1 MLCYLMRRLKDGN
14 VMELGILRTML
25 KGPGGYGFAD
35 FSPAASLSVTQLEG
49 RAGSITLKRETMSF
63 GIVEEVNHRASERIR
78 EVLQTDGFGVSML
91 ILIAQVRSRIVF
103 ESSSKGQKKPV
114 KLIGNLYDSCQVVMS
129 ILLEFL
135 TDAVDEKGG
144 NGDIVESSAIA
155 RYAEFLP
162 TLEELDSRYGFDAVS
177 AWTLCRPLVRAAN
190 KAVAK
195 QKQAKPTGGF
205 QRRLS
210 CFALTEDS
218 RKSYQD
224 MLPESTWSAISPRLF
239 ECFYTNSL
247 HDLFCPETIYNGEI
261 TRVTKEIER
270 IKQRQKGSA
279 LNSLQ
284 PAGAPPKN
292 EDDELKRLE
301 VVSTTLSS
309 DLSKQKDHAISI
321 LTSMEANK
329 SAFFPSEKAS
339 RHAANTFVTQCVF
352 PRSMQS
358 PDDALYCA
366 HFISQ
371 LHKIETPGFSTLH
384 YIDEFISV
392 VSGALFGITEGE
404 AAHLA
409 ILLWETWKVV
419 NKWRYD
425 EKAFD
430 EEVAGKPGSYIE
442 SSSKLSSED
451 SSDEE
456 IVPITYKDFAKLYNK
471 WHSSLGAALIG
482 CLQSVEYMHTRAG
495 LLVLTRIVEVFPT
508 RPKLGNELQAV
519 LSPLQDESSS
529 RLDIRA
535 SASAYGT
542 MLLKA
547 RDDGKWVEED
557 ASVAKARVEKER
569 AAAQERKK
577 KIAEQFQEMKRE
589 SEQITEEIGPRDGP
603 RDRNDRRR
611 LPPRDVGASRT
622 PPPATNGTEN
632 GGPAR
637 GNKDERTT
645 NRPPVIRPESGE
657 VSGRD
662 RRDHQ
667 ERRGEPLS
675 RPSPPREGGRGRDRG
690 ALEDRDRGRNESHG
704 GSAGRPGDRP
714 DARGRDGGSGD
725 GEPHRVGR
733 DEGRSLEGR
742 WARGEKQTEG
752 RSTGRTSKRSRPSS
766 PEGGNDSGRADDRSS
781 KRARTNQGPAGARD
795 YDSRR
800 DRVSPPPRRR
810 GASPPRTPP
819 PARPPPRSKRSRR

>member
-63 GIVEEVNHRASERIR
+63 GIVEEVNRRASERIR

-103 ESSSKGQKKPV
+103 ESSKGQKKPV

-135 TDAVDEKGG
+135 TDAVDEKREK
-144 NGDIVESSAIA
+144 GDIVECSAIA

-162 TLEELDSRYGFDAVS
+162 TLGELDSRYSFDAVS

-190 KAVAK
+190 KVVANQEK
-195 QKQAKPTGGF
+195 AKPTGGF
-205 QRRLS
+205 QKRLS

-218 RKSYQD
+218 RKSYQG
-224 MLPESTWSAISPRLF
+224 MLPESTWSAISPTLF

-247 HDLFCPETIYNGEI
+247 YDLFCPETIYNGEI
-261 TRVTKEIER
+261 TRVTREIER
-270 IKQRQKGSA
+270 IQQRQKGSA

-284 PAGAPPKN
+284 PAGATPKN

-309 DLSKQKDHAISI
+309 DLSKQKYHTLSI
-321 LTSMEANK
+321 LKRIVANK
-329 SAFFPSEKAS
+329 SAFFPLEKAS
-339 RHAANTFVTQCVF
+339 RHAANNFVTHCVF

-371 LHKIETPGFSTLH
+371 LHEIETPGFSTLH

-392 VSGALFGITEGE
+392 VSGALFGVTEGE

-409 ILLWETWKVV
+409 ILLWETWKVL

-442 SSSKLSSED
+442 SSSNLSSEG
-451 SSDEE
+451 SSEKE
-456 IVPITYKDFAKLYNK
+456 IVPITYKEFANLYNK

-557 ASVAKARVEKER
+557 ASVANARVEKEK

-603 RDRNDRRR
+603 RDRNGRRP
-611 LPPRDVGASRT
+611 PPRDVGASRT
-622 PPPATNGTEN
+622 PPPPTNGAEN

-645 NRPPVIRPESGE
+645 NRPPAVRPESGE

-667 ERRGEPLS
+667 ERRSEPLS

-690 ALEDRDRGRNESHG
+690 ALEDRDRGRKEPHG
-704 GSAGRPGDRP
+704 SSAGRPGDRP
-714 DARGRDGGSGD
+714 DARGRDGGSGE
-725 GEPHRVGR
+725 GEPQRVGR

-742 WARGEKQTEG
+742 WARVENQVEG
-752 RSTGRTSKRSRPSS
+752 RSRTSKRSRPSS
-766 PEGGNDSGRADDRSS
+766 PEGGNDSGRADDRSL
-781 KRARTNQGPAGARD
+781 KRARTNQGPAGAGD

-800 DRVSPPPRRR
+800 DRGSPPPRRR

-819 PARPPPRSKRSRR
+819 PVRPPPRSRRSRR

>member
-25 KGPGGYGFAD
+25 KGPGGYGFED

-49 RAGSITLKRETMSF
+49 RAGSITLKRETISF

-103 ESSSKGQKKPV
+103 ESSKEQKKPV

-129 ILLEFL
+129 ILLAFL
-135 TDAVDEKGG
+135 TDGVDEKGE
-144 NGDIVESSAIA
+144 NGGIAENSAIA

-195 QKQAKPTGGF
+195 QEQAKPTGGF

-210 CFALTEDS
+210 GFALTEDS
-218 RKSYQD
+218 RKSYQH
-224 MLPESTWSAISPRLF
+224 MLPESTWSAISPTLY

-247 HDLFCPETIYNGEI
+247 YDFFCPETIYNGEI

-270 IKQRQKGSA
+270 IQQRQKGSA
-279 LNSLQ
+279 PNSLQ

-301 VVSTTLSS
+301 GVSTTLSS
-309 DLSKQKDHAISI
+309 DLSKQKHHTISI
-321 LTSMEANK
+321 LKSIEANK
-329 SAFFPSEKAS
+329 STFFPSEKAS
-339 RHAANTFVTQCVF
+339 RHAANTFVTHCVF

-366 HFISQ
+366 HFISR

-384 YIDEFISV
+384 YIDEFISLV
-392 VSGALFGITEGE
+392 AGALFGITEGE

-442 SSSKLSSED
+442 SSSNLSSEGN
-451 SSDEE
+451 SEEE
-456 IVPITYKDFAKLYNK
+456 IIPITHKGFTKLYNK

-508 RPKLGNELQAV
+508 RPKLGNELRAV

-603 RDRNDRRR
+603 RDRHDRRR
-611 LPPRDVGASRT
+611 QPSRT

-632 GGPAR
+632 GGPGR

-645 NRPPVIRPESGE
+645 YHPPVVRPESGE
-657 VSGRD
+657 VSG
-662 RRDHQ
+662 RDHQ

-690 ALEDRDRGRNESHG
+690 AVEDRGRGRNESHG
-704 GSAGRPGDRP
+704 SSVGRPNDRP
-714 DARGRDGGSGD
+714 DTRGRDGGSGEGD
-725 GEPHRVGR
+725 SHRVGR
-733 DEGRSLEGR
+733 EEGRGLEGR
-742 WARGEKQTEG
+742 WARGENQAEG
-752 RSTGRTSKRSRPSS
+752 RSKNSKRSRPSS
-766 PEGGNDSGRADDRSS
+766 PEGGNDGGRADDRST
-781 KRARTNQGPAGARD
+781 KRARTNQGLAGAGD

-800 DRVSPPPRRR
+800 DRGSPPPRRR

-819 PARPPPRSKRSRR
+819 PARPPPRARRSRR

>member
-1 MLCYLMRRLKDGN
+1 MRRLKDGN

-91 ILIAQVRSRIVF
+91 ILISQVRSRIVF
-103 ESSSKGQKKPV
+103 ESSKGQEKPV

-129 ILLEFL
+129 ILLDFL
-135 TDAVDEKGG
+135 TDAIDEKGK

-162 TLEELDSRYGFDAVS
+162 TLEELDSRYSFDAVS

-190 KAVAK
+190 KAATK
-195 QKQAKPTGGF
+195 QEQAKPTDGF
-205 QRRLS
+205 QKRLN

-218 RKSYQD
+218 RKAYQA
-224 MLPESTWSAISPRLF
+224 MLPESTWSSISPTLF

-247 HDLFCPETIYNGEI
+247 YDLFCPATIYNGEI
-261 TRVTKEIER
+261 ARVMKELER
-270 IKQRQKGSA
+270 IQQRQKGSA
-279 LNSLQ
+279 INSLQ

-301 VVSTTLSS
+301 VVSKTLSS
-309 DLSKQKDHAISI
+309 DLSKQEAHAVSI
-321 LTSMEANK
+321 LKSMEANK
-329 SAFFPSEKAS
+329 SAFFPSAKAS
-339 RHAANTFVTQCVF
+339 RHAANTFVTHCVF

-371 LHKIETPGFSTLH
+371 LHKIETPGFSILH

-392 VSGALFGITEGE
+392 VSGALFGVTEGE

-419 NKWRYD
+419 NKWRYN
-425 EKAFD
+425 EAAFY

-442 SSSKLSSED
+442 SSSDLSSEG
-451 SSDEE
+451 SSEEE
-456 IVPITYKDFAKLYNK
+456 IVSITYKDFANVYNK

-495 LLVLTRIVEVFPT
+495 LLVLTRIVDVFPT
-508 RPKLGNELQAV
+508 RPILGNELQAV

-557 ASVAKARVEKER
+557 ASVAKARVEKEK

-611 LPPRDVGASRT
+611 PPPRDVGASRT

-645 NRPPVIRPESGE
+645 NRPPTIRPESGE

-675 RPSPPREGGRGRDRG
+675 RPSSPREGGRGRDRG
-690 ALEDRDRGRNESHG
+690 ALEDRDRGRNEPHG

-714 DARGRDGGSGD
+714 DARGRDGGSGE
-725 GEPHRVGR
+725 GEPRRAGR

-742 WARGEKQTEG
+742 WARGGENQAEG
-752 RSTGRTSKRSRPSS
+752 RRTTSKRSRPSS
-766 PEGGNDSGRADDRSS
+766 PEGGNDSGRVVDDRSS
-781 KRARTNQGPAGARD
+781 KRARTNQGPAGAGD
-795 YDSRR
+795 YESRR
-800 DRVSPPPRRR
+800 DRGSSPPRRR
-810 GASPPRTPP
+810 GASPPRSSAPV
-819 PARPPPRSKRSRR
+819 RPLTRSKRSRR

>member
-1 MLCYLMRRLKDGN
+1 MRRLKDGN
-14 VMELGILRTML
+14 VMELGILQTML

-103 ESSSKGQKKPV
+103 ESSKGQKKPV

-135 TDAVDEKGG
+135 TDAVDEKGK
-144 NGDIVESSAIA
+144 NGDVVESSAIA

-195 QKQAKPTGGF
+195 QEQAKPNCGF
-205 QRRLS
+205 QGRLS

-224 MLPESTWSAISPRLF
+224 MLPESTWSAISPTLF

-247 HDLFCPETIYNGEI
+247 YDLFCPETIYNGEI
-261 TRVTKEIER
+261 TRVTKEMER
-270 IKQRQKGSA
+270 IQQRQKGSA
-279 LNSLQ
+279 ANSLQ

-309 DLSKQKDHAISI
+309 DLSNQKDHAISI
-321 LTSMEANK
+321 LKSIEANK

-339 RHAANTFVTQCVF
+339 RHAANTFVTHCVF

-358 PDDALYCA
+358 PEDALYCA

-392 VSGALFGITEGE
+392 VSGALFGVTEGE

-430 EEVAGKPGSYIE
+430 EEVAGKPGSFIE
-442 SSSKLSSED
+442 SSSNLSSEG
-451 SSDEE
+451 SSKEE
-456 IVPITYKDFAKLYNK
+456 IVPITYKDFGKLYNK
-471 WHSSLGAALIG
+471 WHSSLGAALVG

-519 LSPLQDESSS
+519 LSPLQAESSS

-547 RDDGKWVEED
+547 RDDGKWIEED

-577 KIAEQFQEMKRE
+577 KIAEQFQEMKLE

-611 LPPRDVGASRT
+611 QPPRDFGASRS
-622 PPPATNGTEN
+622 PPPATNGAEN
-632 GGPAR
+632 GGPVR
-637 GNKDERTT
+637 GNKDERATS
-645 NRPPVIRPESGE
+645 RPPGIRPESGKVSARPE
-657 VSGRD
+657 SGELSGRD

-667 ERRGEPLS
+667 ER

-714 DARGRDGGSGD
+714 DARGRDAGNGE

-742 WARGEKQTEG
+742 WARVENPVEG
-752 RSTGRTSKRSRPSS
+752 RSRTSKRSRPSS
-766 PEGGNDSGRADDRSS
+766 PEGGNDNGRADDRSS
-781 KRARTNQGPAGARD
+781 KRVRTNQGPAGAGD
-795 YDSRR
+795 FEARR
-800 DRVSPPPRRR
+800 ERGSPPTRRR
-810 GASPPRTPP
+810 GASPPRSPP
-819 PARPPPRSKRSRR
+819 PARPPPRSRNRRR